1 MNALNGQQRTGMVIP
16 RNFIIFKRLEQF
28 LVEFRKRMS
37 FGSHFRPT
45 IRHKTNKSRA
55 KLKSCMICFVF
66 VPECQAGNRV
76 YSYSIVCQRKCN
88 IRNLKAESRRLEITV
103 DY

>member
-45 IRHKTNKSRA
+45 IGHKTNKSSA
-55 KLKSCMICFVF
+55 KLKSCMTCFVF
-66 VPECQAGNRV
+66 VPECQETV
-76 YSYSIVCQRKCN
+76 SILIQ
-88 IRNLKAESRRLEITV
+88 
-103 DY
+103 